1 MTQEEKDRKKA
12 DIIMELTSI
21 NAYKPITSMTVL
33 ELYDLIKLA
42 INKEDLFFLF
52 ILLCIIK

>member
-12 DIIMELTSI
+12 GIIMEFTGI
-21 NAYKPITSMTVL
+21 NPYKPITSMTVL

-42 INKEDLFFLF
+42 VNRKQEYY
-52 ILLCIIK
+52 

>member
-1 MTQEEKDRKKA
+1 MTQEEKDSKKA
-12 DIIMELTSI
+12 EIIMEFIGI

-42 INKEDLFFLF
+42 VNRKREDY
-52 ILLCIIK
+52 

>member
-12 DIIMELTSI
+12 DIIMEFTGI
-21 NAYKPITSMTVL
+21 DAYKPITSMTVL

-42 INKEDLFFLF
+42 VNRKQQDY
-52 ILLCIIK
+52 

>member
-1 MTQEEKDRKKA
+1 MTQEEKYRKIA
-12 DIIMELTSI
+12 DIVMEFTGI

-42 INKEDLFFLF
+42 VNRKQQDY
-52 ILLCIIK
+52 